1 MKAIIKTFILAT
13 LNYLSNKSNKPK
25 LSPLNKM
32 NFAKYQTLSHFQVSP
47 IILHNPNGITKQKQ
61 GKTAKTLESLVFISL
76 TKGYNENIKRGILGY
91 FGVFWRNFLPK
102 FSPPSEGVGKYEL
115 KSSEL

>member
-1 MKAIIKTFILAT
+1 
-13 LNYLSNKSNKPK
+13 
-25 LSPLNKM
+25 M

-61 GKTAKTLESLVFISL
+61 GKTAETLGTLAFIGL
-76 TKGYNENIKRGILGY
+76 TKGCNENIERGILGY

-115 KSSEL
+115 KTSEL